1 MKRSII
7 KGLMAVAITFGMLST
22 TSVKAKDREK
32 NIVET
37 AVAAG
42 TFNTLAAALQAA
54 GLVDV
59 LQSEGPFTV
68 FAPTDEAF
76 AKLPEG
82 TVAALLKDKEKLTQ
96 ILLYHVVA
104 GKVMV
109 KDIVKL
115 NAAKTVQGQSIKIM
129 VKDGKVMADGAQFV
143 ATDIVTSNGVIHVLD
158 SVILP
163 K

>member
-82 TVAALLKDKEKLTQ
+82 TVAALLKDKEKLAQ

-104 GKVMV
+104 GKVMA

-115 NAAKTVQGQSIKIM
+115 DAAKTVQGQSIKIM
-129 VKDGKVMADGAQFV
+129 VKDGKVMADGAQIV

>member
-129 VKDGKVMADGAQFV
+129 VKDGKVMADGAQVV